1 MVQNEIS
8 QREYMKYDK
17 NSEDGNVQ
25 SNIFCGQQ
33 KKFRQ

>member
-25 SNIFCGQQ
+25 CTKQ